1 MAFKNTAVSKMIR
14 EDLEKTQG
22 GYEIVQASLLERM
35 GVKKVSLSE
44 LHVNPN
50 DEFSD
55 PEIGPNDS
63 IVNNYSSIAR
73 RDASLGLPV
82 YEEPIVVCKIR
93 SGGFMMLNG
102 HHRWAGAILAH
113 IAKVR
118 IQITN
123 PKNI

>member
-22 GYEIVQASLLERM
+22 GYEIVQASLFERM
-35 GVKKVSLSE
+35 GVKKVPPSE

-63 IVNNYSSIAR
+63 IVTFRS
-73 RDASLGLPV
+73 LPV
-82 YEEPIVVCKIR
+82 PDPGCGAGDRVLQRIPSDPVYLPE
-93 SGGFMMLNG
+93 GTAGF
-102 HHRWAGAILAH
+102 HR
-113 IAKVR
+113 R
-118 IQITN
+118 REDQ
-123 PKNI
+123 